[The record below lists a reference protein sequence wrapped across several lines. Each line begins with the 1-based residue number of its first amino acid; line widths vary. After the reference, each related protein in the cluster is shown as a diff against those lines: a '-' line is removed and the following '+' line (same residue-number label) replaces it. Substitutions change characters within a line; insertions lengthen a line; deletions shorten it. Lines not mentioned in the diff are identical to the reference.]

1 MKKAAKEATK
11 SKSLKKSIDE
21 PPIEEWEYLEKL
33 VEHAFEQADERL
45 QSSGQKKNDENDAAP
60 EKKQVITPVQR
71 RIILEYGP
79 REFYAKQE
87 WIDENKG
94 KQKGGSTNKELI
106 LEWEQGLK
114 DEDALYKDP
123 IMKVQD
129 FARDFTNSGKRFL
142 DRRAQKYKP
151 S

>member
-1 MKKAAKEATK
+1 MGKKTAKYTPK
-11 SKSLKKSIDE
+11 SKSLKKSRDE
-21 PPIEEWEYLEKL
+21 PPIEEWAYLEKL
-33 VEHAFEQADERL
+33 VEHAFEQASVKP
-45 QSSGQKKNDENDAAP
+45 QSSDQKKKEDAAP
-60 EKKQVITPVQR
+60 EKK
-71 RIILEYGP
+71 RIVTSAQSGIIREYRP

-87 WIDENKG
+87 RIDENKD
-94 KQKGGSTNKELI
+94 KQKWGSTSKDLI

-129 FARDFTNSGKRFL
+129 FAQDFTNSGKRFL
-142 DRRAQKYKP
+142 DRRVQKYKP